1 MQKISKKDRVFSILQ
16 SNKPFIVLALIVIVM
31 SFASPVFLTISNLRT
46 VLLQTSINAVLAV
59 GISFTILI
67 GGIDLSIGSILAFTS
82 AIGASLLLS
91 GWNLVPAIIVVL
103 LTGTVLGLFNGVLV
117 SFGKL
122 QPFIA
127 TLATMSLWRGFT
139 LVFTQ
144 ARPISLRQAAQFEA
158 FRFIGSGS
166 FLGLPV
172 PVWIMLLVFVLA
184 YIVLRHRPIGRYL
197 FALGSNEEASLYSG
211 INTHKVKL
219 FSFAAS
225 GLLAALAG
233 VIVTSRLSSATP
245 TAGESYEM
253 DAIAAAVLGGVSM
266 AGGIGNVRGIAVGA
280 LIIGIVGN
288 ALNLLNVGS
297 YYQGVAKGVVILVAV
312 LLDRGDSGKA

>member
-1 MQKISKKDRVFSILQ
+1 MQDLSRKERVIGVLQ
-16 SNKPFIVLALIVIVM
+16 RNKPFIVLAVIVIIM
-31 SFASPVFLTISNLRT
+31 AFASPVFLTIGNLRT

-82 AIGASLLLS
+82 AVGASLLIN
-91 GWNLVPAIIVVL
+91 GWSLVPSIL
-103 LTGTVLGLFNGVLV
+103 LILLIGTVLGFFNGVLV

-139 LVFTQ
+139 LVITQ
-144 ARPISLRQAAQFEA
+144 ARPISVRGAPAFQA

-166 FLGLPV
+166 FLGLPI
-172 PVWIMLLVFVLA
+172 PVWIMFAVFILA
-184 YIVLRHRPIGRYL
+184 YIILRHRSIGRYIY
-197 FALGSNEEASLYSG
+197 AVGSNEEASLYSG

-233 VIVTSRLSSATP
+233 VLVTSRLSSATP

-280 LIIGIVGN
+280 LIIGIVSN

-297 YYQGVAKGVVILVAV
+297 YYQGVAKGIVILIAV
-312 LLDRGDSGKA
+312 LLDRGDSGKS